1 MDKDI
6 KKLIERFMAG
16 LTTVEEEDR
25 IAEYFRTHEVSD
37 QWQEYKEMF
46 AWFDKGMPTSDRQAQ
61 DSTSKNYTT
70 NSTNIT
76 KTKYNKRRWA
86 IISTLAVA
94 ATLTFLLVLT
104 ATNKPHQ
111 DGTAINN
118 TIATVSNSNNK
129 NTQTDTISQDTIK
142 ETNTTSKKR
151 SKHKPNRGTYKIM
164 PPRTY
169 IADAKTDSVTNTY
182 DQLADTKIKEEEI
195 KQETMINN
203 IFDEYRRIETNIEIY
218 MTALENYEDEEE
230 CY

>member
-1 MDKDI
+1 MDNDI
-6 KKLIERFMAG
+6 KKLVERFMDG
-16 LTTVEEEDR
+16 LTTIEEEKKL
-25 IAEYFRTHEVSD
+25 AEYFRTHEVSD

-46 AWFDKGMPTSDRQAQ
+46 AWFDNSMPTSDLQAQ
-61 DSTSKNYTT
+61 DSTSKNST
-70 NSTNIT
+70 NSINIT
-76 KTKYNKRRWA
+76 KTKHNRRRWT
-86 IISTLAVA
+86 IISTFAVA
-94 ATLTFLLVLT
+94 ATLIFLLVLT

-111 DGTAINN
+111 DETSINN
-118 TIATVSNSNNK
+118 TIATVSNSNNN

-142 ETNTTSKKR
+142 VTNTTSKKR
-151 SKHKPNRGTYKIM
+151 SKRKLNRGTYKIM

-203 IFDEYRRIETNIEIY
+203 IFDEYRRIGTNIEIY

>member
-1 MDKDI
+1 MDNDI
-6 KKLIERFMAG
+6 KKLVKRFMDG
-16 LTTVEEEDR
+16 LTTIEEER
-25 IAEYFRTHEVSD
+25 QLAEYFRTHEVSD

-46 AWFDKGMPTSDRQAQ
+46 AWFDKGMPTSDQQAQ
-61 DSTSKNYTT
+61 DSISKNDTT
-70 NSTNIT
+70 NSNNIT
-76 KTKYNKRRWA
+76 KTKHNKRRWA

-111 DGTAINN
+111 DETAINN
-118 TIATVSNSNNK
+118 TIATVANNK
-129 NTQTDTISQDTIK
+129 NKDTQTDTISQDTIK
-142 ETNTTSKKR
+142 VTNTTSKKR
-151 SKHKPNRGTYKIM
+151 SKRKLNRGTYKIM

-182 DQLADTKIKEEEI
+182 DQFADTKIKEEEI

-218 MTALENYEDEEE
+218 MTALENYEDKEE

>member
-1 MDKDI
+1 MDNDI
-6 KKLIERFMAG
+6 KKLVECFMDG
-16 LTTVEEEDR
+16 LTTIEEEKKL
-25 IAEYFRTHEVSD
+25 AEYFRTHEVSD

-46 AWFDKGMPTSDRQAQ
+46 AWFDKGMPTSDQQAQ
-61 DSTSKNYTT
+61 DSASKNNTT
-70 NSTNIT
+70 NSNNIT
-76 KTKYNKRRWA
+76 KTKSNKRRWA
-86 IISTLAVA
+86 IISTSAVA
-94 ATLTFLLVLT
+94 AILIFLLILT

-111 DGTAINN
+111 DETAINN

-142 ETNTTSKKR
+142 VTNTTSKKR
-151 SKHKPNRGTYKIM
+151 SKRKLNRGTYKIM

-169 IADAKTDSVTNTY
+169 IADAETDSVTETY

-195 KQETMINN
+195 KQETIINN

>member
-1 MDKDI
+1 MDNDI
-6 KKLIERFMAG
+6 KKLVERFMNG
-16 LTTVEEEDR
+16 LTTIEEEKKL
-25 IAEYFRTHEVSD
+25 AEYFRTHEVSD

-46 AWFDKGMPTSDRQAQ
+46 AWFDKGMPTSDQQAQ
-61 DSTSKNYTT
+61 DSISKNDTT
-70 NSTNIT
+70 NSNNIT
-76 KTKYNKRRWA
+76 KTKHNKRRWA

-151 SKHKPNRGTYKIM
+151 SKHKLNRGTYKIM

-203 IFDEYRRIETNIEIY
+203 IFDEYRRIETNIGIY

>member
-1 MDKDI
+1 MDNDI
-6 KKLIERFMAG
+6 KKLVERFMDG
-16 LTTVEEEDR
+16 LTTIEEEKKL
-25 IAEYFRTHEVSD
+25 AEYFRTHEVSD

-61 DSTSKNYTT
+61 DSTS
-70 NSTNIT
+70 TNIT

-104 ATNKPHQ
+104 DTNKPHQ

-203 IFDEYRRIETNIEIY
+203 IFDEYRRIGTNIEIY